1 MTTKHEQDV
10 LVIGGSYAGLS
21 AALQLARSLRRVL
34 IIDAGQPCNRQTPHS
49 HGFLTRD
56 GQTPAELS
64 AIAREQISHY
74 PTVQFWS
81 GKAVAAGPVA
91 GGFSVTAESAVG
103 AERVTFTGRKILLAT
118 GVADIMPDLPG
129 FAECW
134 GRSVLHCPYCH
145 GYEVHGQ
152 PLGILANG
160 ETGYEMATLIQQWSP
175 RLTVYTNGPSTLT
188 PDQRHVLNQLQ
199 VAVVE
204 QTVAAI
210 EHEEGMMTALLFPD
224 DTRVHPTAIFARVPF
239 RHHTDL
245 AIQLGCTLT
254 GNGLIQATEFGE
266 TNVPGVFAAGDITNP
281 FRQVALAV
289 ANGAKAV
296 AWMNREM
303 IAEDIRQRTQLAGTA
318 V

>member
-1 MTTKHEQDV
+1 MITKYEYDV
-10 LVIGGSYAGLS
+10 LIIGGSYAGLS
-21 AALQLARSLRRVL
+21 AALQLGRSLRRVL
-34 IIDAGQPCNRQTPHS
+34 VIDAGQPCNRQTPHS

-64 AIAREQISHY
+64 AIAREQLSRY
-74 PTVQFWS
+74 PTVQLWS
-81 GKAVAAGPVA
+81 GKAIAAGPVA
-91 GGFSVTAESAVG
+91 GGFSVTAESVVG
-103 AERVTFTGRKILLAT
+103 AERVTFTSRKILLAT

-145 GYEVHGQ
+145 GYEVHSQ

-175 RLTVYTNGPSTLT
+175 RLTVYTNGPATLT
-188 PDQRHVLNQLQ
+188 PDQRHQLDQLQ

-204 QTVAAI
+204 QEVAAI
-210 EHEEGMMTALLFPD
+210 EHQDGMMTALRFTD
-224 DTRVHPTAIFARVPF
+224 GTRVHPTAIFSRVPF

-245 AIQLGCTLT
+245 ASQLGCTLT
-254 GNGLIQATEFGE
+254 ENGLIQATEFGE
-266 TNVPGVFAAGDITNP
+266 TNVPGVYAAGDITNP

-289 ANGAKAV
+289 ANGSKAV
-296 AWMNREM
+296 AWMNRVM
-303 IAEDIRQRTQLAGTA
+303 IAEDIKQRTNPLVVTA
-318 V
+318 